1 MLLLYPVRKSQAPAQ
16 VLSLDDWEPLQVR
29 PDNRR
34 RTSIMSVRTNN
45 ALQLILIVPP
55 YANSDDWWNYVNHLI
70 DSPERAQ
77 RGSTRKIG
85 VWI

>member
-1 MLLLYPVRKSQAPAQ
+1 
-16 VLSLDDWEPLQVR
+16 
-29 PDNRR
+29 
-34 RTSIMSVRTNN
+34 MSVRINN
-45 ALQLILIVPP
+45 ALQLIVPP
-55 YANSDDWWNYVNHLI
+55 YPNSDDWWNYVNHLI